1 MTGSAEIG
9 LTPRK
14 ARDRSI
20 ALVVVGI
27 ALLMPPLVGV
37 SLVDGSIA
45 GMPIPLVYVSVVW
58 AALIAVAAA
67 LARPLQNSETSASSE
82 SANDAAG

>member
-1 MTGSAEIG
+1 MTGPAEIG

-14 ARDRSI
+14 ARDRST
-20 ALVVVGI
+20 ALVVAGTV
-27 ALLMPPLVGV
+27 LLMPPLVGV
-37 SLVDGSIA
+37 SLVDGSVA

-67 LARPLQNSETSASSE
+67 LARPLQNSETTDSSDG
-82 SANDAAG
+82 ANAAAD